1 MCNLLGM
8 TQTMP
13 ALQARV
19 YALLL
24 LLRGVCLPP
33 RLTTRR
39 TVDSTL
45 PVTHTQTTLQ
55 GALLA
60 HAGGIKPSRQGPQ
73 TLSALGRGQRCPP
86 VPVAFA

>member
-39 TVDSTL
+39 TVDAAL
-45 PVTHTQTTLQ
+45 PVTHAQTTLQ
-55 GALLA
+55 GALLT

-73 TLSALGRGQRCPP
+73 ALSALGRGQRCPP